1 MNNKWDKILLELSY
15 RVSSGIPDLSNEQHL
30 MKLWDILKEHNW
42 NIDARVELLK
52 NLDEQVKKR
61 YYQTDKGQKAPE
73 GAKVGVGPE
82 GGTYYWSNPDGS
94 AADEKDIPKE
104 KPQDDEQPTGTK
116 GEKETQ
122 EIRAIRTAIKK
133 NKFDFEN
140 DTIEDIAKKTAKSEF
155 KETDSK
161 KASERAKETK
171 RQVFEE
177 GLSGKGGPKYR
188 LQEEVSNL
196 AKDVGFKN
204 PDMSEQEIEDE
215 VYRRIKEYNPGPK
228 SALPKT
234 EKGIRDLIKTSMGG
248 VKTAKHI
255 RENKA
260 FDYNKEQPEG
270 YPTTTTDGD
279 VVRDHILTKYKEAK
293 EAGDEELIKHYEKEL
308 KFFQKKASDKS
319 ITGTEGDA
327 DTIVQYYDNQ
337 GRLQTVYVTNK
348 ASEGDMLSN
357 ATIGTVTLSLEAT
370 IQPGADDKAV
380 TRIAQEA
387 MEQGQGFNNRYVR
400 GSQKVIEDNREEFK
414 KLDNIIA
421 KASLTSDPR
430 SDFHTNKPNTGAI
443 KENLENPDVLK
454 ELEKQGMDIE
464 EVKSNPE
471 KFAKEIMQAGLDAHD
486 SVETIGGG
494 KNGVAYSTVKAT
506 KTTRS
511 IRNKVD
517 AELKRMGVEGEP
529 TPEQIKEACDTV
541 SKLKGGSKNKPLFNG
556 QFSSDDIEQIYNSK
570 ALKQLEDEHVKR
582 DRSMDD
588 MYSETVRKLRETDLQ
603 YYMDEE
609 GLSEEEA
616 LEKVQREA
624 GPNERSYT
632 AGFLK
637 RTKLLDYISGDVDDK
652 VISEMGTNSYT
663 PKQVR
668 QALADAIGFEGDT
681 ENPEEFLEYVLAN
694 VRANSEKQTLTFINK
709 DNKEVTIGIDAHR
722 LAGRNEKMAGQYGK
736 DMVSS
741 LKKIAA
747 EDN

>member
-1 MNNKWDKILLELSY
+1 MKNKWNKILNELSY
-15 RVSSGIPDLSNEQHL
+15 RVSTGIPDLSNEQHL

-42 NIDARVELLK
+42 NLDARVELLK
-52 NLDEQVKKR
+52 NLNELEFRTPEQFAAYKAKHKMRPGTVVKVAGKDKVIDEPEEKP
-61 YYQTDKGQKAPE
+61 TDDKGKEPE
-73 GAKVGVGPE
+73 
-82 GGTYYWSNPDGS
+82 
-94 AADEKDIPKE
+94 
-104 KPQDDEQPTGTK
+104 TK
-116 GEKETQ
+116 
-122 EIRAIRTAIKK
+122 EIRAIRTTIEK
-133 NKFDFEN
+133 NKFDFDIE
-140 DTIEDIAKKTAKSEF
+140 DTDEQIQDIAKKTTKSDYIP
-155 KETDSK
+155 TDSK
-161 KASERAKETK
+161 KASERTKEIK
-171 RQVFEE
+171 RQVIEE
-177 GLSGKGGPKYR
+177 GLSGKGGAKYR

-196 AKDVGFKN
+196 TKDVGFEN
-204 PDMSEQEIEDE
+204 PDMSEQELEDE
-215 VYRRIKEYNPGPK
+215 VYRILTEDYDAGPK
-228 SALPKT
+228 SALPKD
-234 EKGIRDLIKTSMGG
+234 EKGIRKLVKKSMGG

-255 RENKA
+255 REGES

-293 EAGDEELIKHYEKEL
+293 EAGDEELIKHYETEL

-337 GRLQTVYVTNK
+337 GRLQTAYVTNK
-348 ASEGDMLSN
+348 AGEGDMLSN

-380 TRIAQEA
+380 TRIAEEA
-387 MEQGQGFNNRYVR
+387 MEQGSGFNNRYIR
-400 GSQKVIEDNREEFK
+400 SSQKVIEDNREEFK
-414 KLDNIIA
+414 KLDNIIG
-421 KASLTSDPR
+421 KASLASAPKT
-430 SDFHTNKPNTGAI
+430 DFHTNESNTGAI
-443 KENLENPDVLK
+443 EENLENPDVLK
-454 ELEKQGMDIE
+454 EIEKQGLDIE
-464 EVKSNPE
+464 EVKANPE

-486 SVETIGGG
+486 SVETIGKG

-506 KTTRS
+506 KVTRTV
-511 IRNKVD
+511 RDKVD

-529 TPEQIKEACDTV
+529 TPEQIKEACGV
-541 SKLKGGSKNKPLFNG
+541 ISKLKGGSKNKPLFNG

-603 YYMDEE
+603 YYMDKE

-616 LEKVQREA
+616 IKKVQTEA

-681 ENPEEFLEYVLAN
+681 ENPEEFLKYVLAN

-722 LAGRNEKMAGQYGK
+722 LAGRDEKMAGQYGK

-747 EDN
+747 EDK